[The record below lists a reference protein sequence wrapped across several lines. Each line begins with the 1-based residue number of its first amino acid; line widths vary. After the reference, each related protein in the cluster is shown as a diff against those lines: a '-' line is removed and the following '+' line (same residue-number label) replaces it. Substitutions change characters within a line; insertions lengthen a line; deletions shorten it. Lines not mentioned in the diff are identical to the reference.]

1 MSGTLQQQRRAVEQ
15 LLPVMGT
22 LDRLGRA
29 FEAGGFELS
38 LVGGP
43 VRDALLGRLA
53 ADADL
58 DFATSAHPEQTRAIL
73 TSVGSRIWD
82 VGIAYGTVGA
92 LVDGRTCEVTSYRRE
107 EYDVDSRKPAVVYG
121 TTLSADLSR
130 RDFTVNA
137 MALRLPALTLVD
149 EFNGLAD
156 LSDAVLRTPRPAVQS
171 FMDDPLR
178 MLRAARFRSQLQ
190 LRPDADVIAAMSS
203 EAGRLEIV
211 SAERIRDELTKLL
224 LGRDPR
230 AGLDLLVETGI
241 AAIVLP
247 ELPWLQLELDEHH
260 RHKDVYEHSLTVLE
274 QSITLESAH
283 EPAVEPDL
291 VLRLAA
297 LLHDIGKPRTR
308 RFEDDGRVSF
318 HHHEMVGARMARKR
332 LQALRYPKELTE
344 DVCRLVELHL
354 RFHGY
359 ASGEWT
365 DSAVR
370 RYVRDA
376 GDLLPRLHKL
386 TRADCTTRNRN
397 RAAKLQR
404 DYDHLERRIAE
415 LAEQE
420 QLAALRPDL
429 DGSAIMAILDIPPGP
444 DVGAAYRFLMELR
457 LDRGPLEP
465 AEAERALRD
474 WWLRRGSATEDLDQ
488 REKAER
494 QQGQEHDSP

>member
-1 MSGTLQQQRRAVEQ
+1 
-15 LLPVMGT
+15 MGT
-22 LDRLGRA
+22 LDLLGRA
-29 FEAGGFELS
+29 FDAAGFELA

-43 VRDALLGRLA
+43 VRDALLGRLGR
-53 ADADL
+53 DADL
-58 DFATSAHPEQTRAIL
+58 DFATSANPEQAKAIL
-73 TSVGSRIWD
+73 TAIGTGVWD

-92 LVDGRTCEVTSYRRE
+92 RVDGRTCEVTTYRRE
-107 EYDVDSRKPAVVYG
+107 EYDHESRKPTVEYG
-121 TTLSADLSR
+121 TSLTADLSR

-137 MALRLPALTLVD
+137 MALRLPSLSLVD
-149 EFNGLAD
+149 EFDGVAD
-156 LSDAVLRTPRPAVQS
+156 LSAGLLRTPKSAVQS
-171 FMDDPLR
+171 FTDDPLR
-178 MLRAARFRSQLQ
+178 MLRAARFRSQLG
-190 LRPDADVIAAMSS
+190 LRPGDDVVSAMVS

-224 LGRDPR
+224 LGGDPR

-247 ELPWLQLELDEHH
+247 ELPLLHLELDEHH
-260 RHKDVYEHSLTVLE
+260 RHKDVYDHSLTVLE
-274 QSITLESAH
+274 QSIALETTH
-283 EPAVEPDL
+283 DPAVGPDL

-308 RFEDDGRVSF
+308 KFEGDGRVSF

-332 LQALRYPKELTE
+332 LHELRFSKEVID
-344 DVCRLVELHL
+344 DVSRLVELHL

-376 GDLLPRLHKL
+376 GDLLSRLHKL
-386 TRADCTTRNRN
+386 TRADCTTRNKQ
-397 RAAKLQR
+397 RAARLQR

-429 DGSAIMAILDIPPGP
+429 DGSAIMEILGIPPGP
-444 DVGAAYRFLMELR
+444 DVGAAYRFLMDLR
-457 LDRGPLEP
+457 LDVGPLEP
-465 AEAERALRD
+465 AQAEMALRD
-474 WWLRRGSATEDLDQ
+474 WWLRRDTPPEDLDQ
-488 REKAER
+488 R
-494 QQGQEHDSP
+494 Q